1 MYVLL
6 KVITTLSFLWF
17 KNDTYLIDVQSL
29 VDFCEFLHC
38 TKLHKMYM
46 ASQIE
51 SQLAYHVK
59 VNTAIKH
66 PTLLSLEFLNFCE
79 IGATAC

>member
-1 MYVLL
+1 
-6 KVITTLSFLWF
+6 
-17 KNDTYLIDVQSL
+17 
-29 VDFCEFLHC
+29 
-38 TKLHKMYM
+38 MYM

-59 VNTAIKH
+59 VTTVIER
-66 PTLLSLEFLNFCE
+66 PTLLSLEFLNFCK